1 MANIRYIIRNMDA
14 HKPQTICVTARFGR
28 NEKLMY
34 ALPLKCE
41 PTFWDAA
48 RGRVKSTMYCP
59 YRDEVNEALDSLDK
73 LFLKNT
79 CDIVKDGGE
88 LSRDSLSHLLDVY
101 FGKVKE
107 KATTFHDF
115 FEEYIEACK
124 TRMNRQRGGQVV
136 TYNTRREY
144 ARTLLY
150 IEQYEELKGVHLE
163 FDDID
168 QDFLASFVGFLQGLN
183 KATNTIAHKVIS
195 IKAVMRAAVERGLTT
210 NERWKFYRNATEQTD
225 SIALNEDELKK
236 IHDYDFSDS
245 PRLERVR
252 DLFLVGCW
260 TGLRFSDV
268 TRIRPENIQD
278 GMIQI
283 VQSKT
288 NDFVSIPVH
297 PVFEEIWEKY
307 GGNLPTDISN
317 QKFNDYIK
325 EVCKEVGLNEGVL
338 KSITRG
344 GRRTTTRY
352 EKWQMVSSHTARRS
366 FATNLYKSG
375 FPSISIMQI
384 TGHKTETA
392 FLKYIK
398 VSKQEHAR
406 LLAEHW
412 RKQMEGKRY
421 GNGSKDESEK

>member
-1 MANIRYIIRNMDA
+1 MANIKFIIRKTSANDM
-14 HKPQTICVTARFGR
+14 QTIYATARFGR

-41 PTFWDAA
+41 QLYWDAE
-48 RGRVKSTMYCP
+48 RGRVKHTMYCT
-59 YRDEVNEALDSLDK
+59 YCDVVNEALDTLSAK
-73 LFLKNT
+73 LLKFVGDTTAN
-79 CDIVKDGGE
+79 GGE
-88 LSRDSLSHLLDVY
+88 ITKDSITHFLDVH

-107 KATTFHDF
+107 KATTFHEF
-115 FEEYIEACK
+115 FDEFIEACK
-124 TRMNRQRGGQVV
+124 TRMNQKRGGQVV

-144 ARTLLY
+144 ARTLIY
-150 IEQYEELKGVHLE
+150 IEQYEKKNGVYLD

-195 IKAVMRAAVERGLTT
+195 IKAVMRAAVERGLTA
-210 NERWKFYRNATEQTD
+210 NERWKFYRNATEETE
-225 SIALNEDELKK
+225 SIALSEEELQK
-236 IHDYDFSDS
+236 IHDYDFSDD

-268 TRIRPENIQD
+268 TKIRRENISD
-278 GMIQI
+278 GFINI
-283 VQSKT
+283 TQSKT
-288 NDFVSIPVH
+288 NGQVVIPLH
-297 PVFEEIWEKY
+297 PVFKEMWGKY
-307 GGNLPTDISN
+307 DGCLPTDISN

-325 EVCKEVGLNEGVL
+325 EVCKEVGLKDGVL
-338 KSITRG
+338 KSITKG
-344 GRRTTTRY
+344 GRRVTTRY
-352 EKWQMVSSHTARRS
+352 EKWQLVSSHTARRS

-398 VSKQEHAR
+398 VSKQEHAC

-412 RKQMEGKRY
+412 KKQGTKWQE
-421 GNGSKDESEK
+421 